1 MGELE
6 KHVGLHDGALISP
19 EPDVLTFSIGL
30 FSASVYLSSRQD
42 GPKRSLVRFIFG
54 KDQTAPNGVEPFCL
68 VFFFCATTAD
78 VNMSFSPNCQTVRD
92 CTYV

>member
-68 VFFFCATTAD
+68 VFFFSCYY
-78 VNMSFSPNCQTVRD
+78 CG
-92 CTYV
+92 CEYVVLTKLSDRT